1 MDPVE
6 TLGRALGC
14 TSLCRARA
22 CPTPTALPNEE
33 AGALLPG
40 AWPLQHQS
48 RTGAQSAGAHG
59 GQTLASTCAQR
70 ASATS
75 AGQAALW
82 FVPPVLVHSLFTLRT
97 PAVGFGF
104 GYR

>member
-1 MDPVE
+1 MAGP
-6 TLGRALGC
+6 LGC

-82 FVPPVLVHSLFTLRT
+82 FVPPRCWYTASLHAQD